1 MVLTSALV
9 VVGGEWSS
17 MVTDLEN
24 PTAVGT
30 VVDNSEFLP
39 QLTWFSV

>member
-9 VVGGEWSS
+9 VVGGMEQYGDRFGKPDCS
-17 MVTDLEN
+17 
-24 PTAVGT
+24 T

-39 QLTWFSV
+39 QLTRFSV